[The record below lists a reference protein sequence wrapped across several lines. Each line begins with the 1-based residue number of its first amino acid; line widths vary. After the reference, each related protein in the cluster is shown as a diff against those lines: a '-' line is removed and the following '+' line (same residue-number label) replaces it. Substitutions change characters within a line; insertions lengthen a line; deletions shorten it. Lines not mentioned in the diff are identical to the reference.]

1 MNNDIE
7 LPKELCDYF
16 QMIADEKEEKTVDYL
31 AKMIAP
37 HLVGDEWNM
46 IRKTSLLSLAS
57 YGLQKSKKKRRIHQ
71 LLLGKPG
78 TGKSVDGKT
87 EVIIKVNDEIKIV
100 KIKDTEKLTD
110 FQALSV
116 NPMTLDVEWKKIYG
130 VSKHE
135 EQRKVLKIIT
145 RRKQEV
151 IATKDHSFLKY
162 DFEINRLIPIK
173 GDELKEGD
181 LIPFISKLPV
191 ETNNTEGEERNSTVY
206 IPVNYDLF
214 KKHTKGML
222 SHNYYNVDFIRT
234 VSKECKKGHL
244 TKNMAK
250 KFNEIAKSSIL
261 DKLIKSDIYW
271 SPIEKIE
278 EIDCEGYVYDFSV
291 EDNENFVLA
300 NGIVCHNTELMLWWQ
315 DNLQGVMINSENTSK
330 TGLVGDARG
339 GDITPGLLAQYDGN
353 FVLLDE
359 LDKMSNQ
366 DANGLLQAME
376 EGSYKII
383 KGKHRKKFQA
393 EVRVI
398 ASANDVRKIQPPLFD
413 RFDFIY
419 ECKTATRDDRAKNV
433 PRITQSFFGDDDEK
447 LANILNGYMIWLGD
461 TTPSAFS
468 DKKTIDIYIANYIR
482 KVKEVDVVRASYR
495 FLEMS
500 IMRIAWAIAKLH
512 KREVIIPKDVEDA
525 IVFKHDTM
533 RRVYGIQLKR
543 DKP

>member
-46 IRKTSLLSLAS
+46 IRKTALLSLAS
-57 YGLQKSKKKRRIHQ
+57 YGLQKSKKKRRLHT

-78 TGKSVDGKT
+78 TGK
-87 EVIIKVNDEIKIV
+87 
-100 KIKDTEKLTD
+100 
-110 FQALSV
+110 
-116 NPMTLDVEWKKIYG
+116 
-130 VSKHE
+130 
-135 EQRKVLKIIT
+135 
-145 RRKQEV
+145 
-151 IATKDHSFLKY
+151 
-162 DFEINRLIPIK
+162 
-173 GDELKEGD
+173 
-181 LIPFISKLPV
+181 
-191 ETNNTEGEERNSTVY
+191 
-206 IPVNYDLF
+206 
-214 KKHTKGML
+214 
-222 SHNYYNVDFIRT
+222 
-234 VSKECKKGHL
+234 
-244 TKNMAK
+244 
-250 KFNEIAKSSIL
+250 
-261 DKLIKSDIYW
+261 
-271 SPIEKIE
+271 
-278 EIDCEGYVYDFSV
+278 
-291 EDNENFVLA
+291 
-300 NGIVCHNTELMLWWQ
+300 TELLLWWQ

-339 GDITPGLLAQYDGN
+339 GEITPGLLCQYDGN
-353 FVLLDE
+353 FILLDE
-359 LDKMSNQ
+359 LDKMSMTDQ
-366 DANGLLQAME
+366 NGLLQAME
-376 EGSYKII
+376 EGAYKII

-393 EVRVI
+393 EIRVI
-398 ASANDVRKIQPPLFD
+398 ASANEVKKIQPPLID

-419 ECKTATRDDRAKNV
+419 ECKTSTRDDRAKNV

-447 LANILNGYMIWLGD
+447 LANILNGYMIWLGE